1 MQTIQGLFY
10 LAFQHFPLLYP
21 VFPSPSVF
29 TEPDPALAEREHVLQ
44 YAAAVTLYIASGKNN
59 TNKHRASDGIRLP

>member
-10 LAFQHFPLLYP
+10 LAFQYFPLHYP

-29 TEPDPALAEREHVLQ
+29 TEPDPALAEREYILQ
-44 YAAAVTLYIASGKNN
+44 YAAAVTLYIVGRIIP
-59 TNKHRASDGIRLP
+59 TNIVLLMG